1 MRCGGRGASGSLADH
16 SLRAY
21 SITRQL
27 FSRIHI
33 FLLLTLL
40 ATVAYAAEPA
50 RKVKATEEIAYK
62 AKVDKGSVGGR
73 IPKGTEL
80 EVIGEEG
87 ENLSVR
93 FGRLTITVPKK
104 STDYF
109 VPVGDLHASVAALD
123 KSTEGYLGPTNASL
137 KPDQAPHRVFTKEE
151 LNNAYYSARNSIREV
166 LKAPSTAKFS
176 NPQLDP
182 AGTGA
187 TPDDAGRIICKG
199 YVEAQNSF
207 GVPLRQK
214 WVAWVQ
220 PEGSKQWRIV
230 YAVLDGNI
238 LRDDR
243 NQHKTDQTLSA
254 EQFLGMSREEM
265 LRTLGQPIDVKEGN
279 NSDDGG
285 FKIYSFSNEKGKETF
300 FTIWDSDG
308 KITSGMY
315 RGTSFSE

>member
-1 MRCGGRGASGSLADH
+1 MRFVLI
-16 SLRAY
+16 LV
-21 SITRQL
+21 
-27 FSRIHI
+27 
-33 FLLLTLL
+33 LL
-40 ATVAYAAEPA
+40 ASVALAVDAA

-80 EVIGEEG
+80 EVVGEEG
-87 ENLSVR
+87 ENLRVR
-93 FGRLTITVPKK
+93 FGQLTTTVPKE
-104 STDYF
+104 STDFF
-109 VPVGDLHASVAALD
+109 VPDGDLQTSVAALQ
-123 KSTEGYLGPTNASL
+123 KSSEGYSGPSNASL
-137 KPDQAPHRVFTKEE
+137 KPDQAPQRTFTKDE
-151 LNNAYYSARNSIREV
+151 LSNAYYSARNSIREA

-182 AGTGA
+182 EGTGA

-207 GVPLRQK
+207 GVPLRQR
-214 WVAWVQ
+214 WVVWVQ
-220 PEGSKQWRIV
+220 PEGSDQWRIV

-243 NQHKTDQTLSA
+243 EQHKTGQTLSA
-254 EQFLGMSREEM
+254 EQFLGMNREEM
-265 LRTLGQPIDVKEGN
+265 LRLLGQPIDVKEGG

-315 RGTSFSE
+315 QGTSFSE